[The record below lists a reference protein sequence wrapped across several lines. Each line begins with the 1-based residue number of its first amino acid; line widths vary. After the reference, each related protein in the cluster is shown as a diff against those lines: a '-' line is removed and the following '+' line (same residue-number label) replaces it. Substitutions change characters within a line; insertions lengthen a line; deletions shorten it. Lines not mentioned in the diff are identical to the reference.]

1 MRKKL
6 ILASGRGDY
15 GNKNAKGAYGVAY
28 YGVWESLRFTGVW
41 SQAVSILLV
50 CLAGIW
56 LQSP

>member
-1 MRKKL
+1 M
-6 ILASGRGDY
+6 ILASGLGDC
-15 GNKNAKGAYGVAY
+15 GNKNVKGAYGGAY
-28 YGVWESLRFTGVW
+28 DGVWQSLRFTGVW